1 MKKHLSI
8 ALAALLTAMSLSAE
22 VMTPYTE
29 QFDNLSFRPVGWKN
43 ILSSSYSPGSYTV
56 SAEGGHSGG
65 YITAKQYSSYF
76 SSYYGNYSYSDLLA
90 TPKVS
95 GEVSI
100 WVRKNGTEP
109 SLTFYKLVDQN
120 TVPSGYSAPSLVDG
134 TSINIVK
141 DFAIDD
147 WTRITVSDVP
157 DGTYIGIRAH
167 DLDLDE
173 FTASTADVIP
183 FKLLYC
189 KVENQSGNTIT
200 ASPDNTF
207 TLKFKVTMENAGD
220 VDFGGTTPVAV
231 EVVNNPAKVTF
242 GTGEITEAL
251 PRGAKVEKEFSIT
264 GNHVQAEGIKAYSYS
279 VKLSHPDMSTFEG
292 SLGTLTFIPYEPNPK
307 FMYNEGNDA
316 NQSSYNDVNA
326 VERITIGVGAAPERT
341 MWMWN
346 SGIADMEV
354 TSTTLT
360 GGFTADV
367 NAFTIEPG
375 EKKAIKVS
383 APAVVGIND
392 GTITFTEKTLGEIS
406 YDLRALVTDDGK
418 FFEDF
423 EGEEA
428 PLGWVFGN
436 PWKLN
441 AVNTSLATI
450 GGINGAES
458 PYASSKGMLITPKLK
473 FAEGETLCFT
483 ATKKDNTS
491 SLLTVY
497 TSPDRINWTPALVV
511 NARAT
516 EGQELF
522 GEDKPT
528 GTGYGTYEFGIFSA
542 HMPEGE
548 SYVAFEAGGVVVDNV
563 YGGEAVDVPHDLYV
577 TAMSTPKEGT
587 GSVNARYITS
597 ISVRNLLAKEESD
610 YRVALFFD
618 DKELAASTDTETIA
632 AGADKTFEI
641 VATPHVEGTY
651 TATIVF
657 MKGDEKYEL
666 AKFDAVIGP
675 EKAEAI
681 YQVGDEKITN
691 TDPFNTGYAGVQ
703 TQILYKADMLQ
714 MEKGMKITGVYFTG
728 ANSAAFTKHVK
739 VWAENTYDEEYPEKD
754 IEPASVAGMTLV
766 YDKDYEFPVVGNTST
781 KVYEDVFHIVFDTP
795 FEYTGANLRL
805 AFELIGG
812 EEGGYGTNVMFM
824 VDNTGY
830 DYYNDKYN
838 HYAIVNKQRYSE
850 DLEDEASWL
859 LFRVGLPATFFTVAK
874 DVVTVKGTVA
884 DDFGTPVEG
893 AQLTFESG
901 DILYSAV
908 SDAAGEYAM
917 NVANVSLV
925 YTLAVK
931 AESFDDAVREDII
944 LNAKQPEATFD
955 VTMKWIDRTATL
967 SGHVYDSTV
976 NHDEPVGA
984 GVEITLTSGNESVS
998 APVAEDGSFT
1008 LTVPDFSLPYA
1019 VSITEAGM
1027 VRYTNIHTFGS
1038 KSDEADYYIAYS
1050 AIDEISI
1057 EGVAGAEYF
1066 NLQGMKVTNPVS
1078 GKVYLRRIAGK
1089 VDKVL
1094 VK

>member
-8 ALAALLTAMSLSAE
+8 ALAALLTATTLSAE
-22 VMTPYTE
+22 VQSPYTE
-29 QFDNLSFRPVGWKN
+29 QFENQSFRPVGWKN

-56 SAEGGHSGG
+56 STEGGHSGG

-100 WVRKNGTEP
+100 WVRKNGSEP
-109 SLTFYKLVDQN
+109 SLTFYKLADQN
-120 TVPSGYSAPSLVDG
+120 TVPSGYSAPTLVGD
-134 TSINIVK
+134 TKINMVK
-141 DFAIDD
+141 DLSIDD
-147 WTRITVSDVP
+147 WTQITVSNVP
-157 DGTYIGIRAH
+157 EGTYIGIRAH

-173 FTASTADVIP
+173 FTASTADVTP

-189 KVENQSGNTIT
+189 KVENQSGNTIS

-220 VDFGGTTPVAV
+220 VDFGGNSPVTV

-242 GTGEITEAL
+242 GSGEITEAL
-251 PRGAKVEKEFSIT
+251 PRGAKVEKEFSIV
-264 GNHVQAEGIKAYSYS
+264 GNHVKVDDVKAYSYS

-316 NQSSYNDVNA
+316 NQSSYNDVDA
-326 VERITIGVGAAPERT
+326 VERITVGAGIAPERT
-341 MWMWN
+341 LWMWN

-354 TSTTLT
+354 TATTLT
-360 GGFTADV
+360 GGFSADV
-367 NAFTIEPG
+367 DAFTIAPG
-375 EKKAIKVS
+375 EKKAVKVS
-383 APAVVGIND
+383 APAEIGVKD
-392 GTITFTEKTLGEIS
+392 GSITFSEKTLGDIS
-406 YDLRALVTDDGK
+406 YDLRALVMDADK

-436 PWKLN
+436 TWKHN
-441 AVNTSLATI
+441 AINTSLAPV
-450 GGINGAES
+450 GAAKGAES
-458 PYASSKGMLITPKLK
+458 PYAASKSLLITPKLK

-497 TSPDRINWTPALVV
+497 TSPDRVNWIPAFVINASE
-511 NARAT
+511 T
-516 EGQELF
+516 EGQEIF
-522 GEDKPT
+522 GQDKPT
-528 GTGYGTYEFGIFSA
+528 GTGYGTYEFKIFSVP
-542 HMPEGE
+542 MPQGE

-577 TAMSTPKEGT
+577 TAISTPKDGT

-597 ISVRNLLAKEESD
+597 ISVRNLLDKEESD

-618 DKELAASTDTETIA
+618 NKELAASTDTETIA
-632 AGADKTFEI
+632 AGEAKTFDI

-651 TATIVF
+651 TATIAFV
-657 MKGDEKYEL
+657 KGDEKYEL
-666 AKFDAVIGP
+666 ATFDAVIGP
-675 EKAEAI
+675 EKAEAT

-728 ANSAAFTKHVK
+728 ANSAEFTKHVK
-739 VWAENTYDEEYPEKD
+739 VWAENTFDEEYPEKD
-754 IEPASVAGMTLV
+754 ITPAAVADMTLV
-766 YDKDYEFPVVGNTST
+766 YDKDYEFAVAGNTST
-781 KVYEDVFHIVFDTP
+781 KVYEDVFHVVFDTP

-830 DYYNDKYN
+830 DFYNDKYN

-850 DLEDEASWL
+850 DLEDEASWQ

-874 DVVTVKGTVA
+874 DVVTVKGVVA

-931 AESFDDAVREDII
+931 AENFDDAVSEDII
-944 LNAKQPEATFD
+944 LNAKQPEATFN
-955 VTMKWIDRTATL
+955 VTMKWLDRTATL
-967 SGHVYDSTV
+967 SGHVYDSKV

-1038 KSDEADYYIAYS
+1038 KADEADYYIAYS
-1050 AIDEISI
+1050 AVDEISVD
-1057 EGVAGAEYF
+1057 GTSGAEYF
-1066 NLQGMKVTNPVS
+1066 NLQGMKVAKPVP
-1078 GKVYLRRIAGK
+1078 GKVYLRRVAGK